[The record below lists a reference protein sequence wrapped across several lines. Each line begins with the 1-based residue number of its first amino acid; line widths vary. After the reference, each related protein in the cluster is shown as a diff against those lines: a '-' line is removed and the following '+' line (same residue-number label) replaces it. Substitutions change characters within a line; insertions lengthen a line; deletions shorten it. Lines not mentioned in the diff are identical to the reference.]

1 MAQNYK
7 WEKNKITYY
16 SYSKAME
23 YDLKII
29 DNQSNKNKKINIF
42 FFC

>member
-1 MAQNYK
+1 MAQSYK
-7 WEKNKITYY
+7 CEKEKTTYY

-29 DNQSNKNKKINIF
+29 HNQSNKNKKINIF